1 MRETVE
7 GWPGYVH
14 RQKDGRPLFIIEKQ
28 VTVTDEKGQKTR
40 HRFHVSTRAH
50 SLKPALEQLK
60 RFEGD
65 PFAYNPV
72 GGDLRAPLLLTVD
85 IATQLY
91 DWQILNGRSPKYAR
105 EVFTWLKRWGKALR
119 GLNLRKLN
127 IARDVLPVLDN
138 AGGARRP
145 LMATLKTLFAW
156 LRTERHELTS
166 AEDPTRDLRLPK
178 TSAAK
183 HRERQVV
190 DIARV
195 RKAAKHLKGAYL
207 DVLLFQMGTA
217 AHITELERFIRD
229 ARSQLVVYPRAK
241 RMADGRL
248 VMALVLLPHKSKK
261 MHAIPLTRKET
272 AEAAKRLRARG
283 SVPKDLNGHLYAAC
297 EKAGVERFGYKLR
310 HSVLTWG
317 RLRGASKQSL
327 ADFAG
332 HEDVRTTERFYIDM
346 DLPASGIP
354 IEKL

>member
-1 MRETVE
+1 MRETIE

-28 VTVTDEKGQKTR
+28 VTVPDGKGGTVR

-72 GGDLRAPLLLTVD
+72 GGDLRAPLMLTTD
-85 IATQLY
+85 MATSLH
-91 DWQILNGRSPKYAR
+91 DWQIANGRSAKYAR

-119 GLNLRKLN
+119 GLNLRRLN
-127 IARDVLPVLDN
+127 IARDVLPVLDE

-145 LMATLKTLFAW
+145 LMAALKTLFSW

-178 TSAAK
+178 TTAAK

-190 DIARV
+190 DIGRV
-195 RKAAKHLKGAYL
+195 RKASKHLDGAYL
-207 DVLLFQMGTA
+207 DALLFQMGTA

-229 ARSQLVVYPRAK
+229 ARSQLVVLPRAK
-241 RMADGRL
+241 RLADGSKCL
-248 VMALVLLPHKSKK
+248 AVVMLWHKTKK
-261 MHAIPLTRKET
+261 WHRIPLTQRQT
-272 AEAAKRLRARG
+272 VEAAQRLRARG

-297 EKAGVERFGYKLR
+297 DRAGVPQFSYKLR

-317 RLRGASKQSL
+317 RKRGASRE
-327 ADFAG
+327 AAAEFAG
-332 HEDVRTTERFYIDM
+332 HESMSTQEVYVDL
-346 DLPASGIP
+346 DLPPSAIP
-354 IEKL
+354 VERL